1 MHMPEKKY
9 TIGCVTSSISYYGG
23 WDTLSKGIIGAV
35 AKWHNVIVLTSKSA
49 HNDDVSY
56 PIHKVLPEKYITYSI
71 WNQICIFF
79 ACVKYFKEC
88 DAIHTFIEPFTPGAA
103 LAAKVL
109 KKPLFITIAAAYAI
123 IPKGNKPRQIVKRA
137 MMKFMYGQAV
147 LIATGSNQNIELI
160 EEVMSLKGKWKF
172 IPFGVDPEKYQSTKT
187 YPPAPYP
194 FLFTVGAV
202 KPRKGA
208 LFVIRALGLLKDEF
222 PHLRYKIGGTI
233 DEQVPYVKELRSAV
247 KELKLEDRVE
257 FLGRI
262 SDETLV
268 ELYATCTAFV
278 LAVQTQ
284 KDGGREGFPM
294 VFYEAHSLGAPVVST
309 YGFGSE
315 YVIKNGHNGFIVEQ
329 GSVEAVA
336 DAIRKIVGDPKLRA
350 EMSGHAL
357 EEAHKHSWD
366 EITKYYLQAYADN
379 IKE

>member
-1 MHMPEKKY
+1 MHDRKL

-23 WDTLSKGIIGAV
+23 WDTLSKGIINAV
-35 AKWHNVIVLTSKSA
+35 AKKHDVIVLTSKSG
-49 HNDDVSY
+49 HNDEVTY
-56 PIHKVLPEKYITYSI
+56 PIHAVLPKKYITYSI
-71 WNQICIFF
+71 WNQIAVFF
-79 ACVKYFKEC
+79 QCLKYFRKC

-109 KKPLFITIAAAYAI
+109 RKPLFITIAAAYAI
-123 IPKGNKPRQIVKRA
+123 IPTGNRPRQILKRA
-137 MMKFMYGQAV
+137 MMKFMYNQAMF
-147 LIATGSNQNIELI
+147 IATGSHQNIELI
-160 EEVMSLKGKWKF
+160 EEVMSLKNKWKF
-172 IPFGVDPEKYQSTKT
+172 VPFGVDPEKYKKTQS
-187 YPPAPYP
+187 YEPSPYP

-208 LFVIRALGLLKDEF
+208 LFVIQALGLLKEEF
-222 PHLRYKIGGTI
+222 PTLRYKIGGTI
-233 DEQVPYVKELRSAV
+233 DEEVPYVKELRAAV
-247 KELKLEDRVE
+247 KELGLEDRVE

-262 SDETLV
+262 SDEKLI

-294 VFYEAHSLGAPVVST
+294 VFYEAHSLGAPVIST

-336 DAIRKIVGDPKLRA
+336 DAIRKIVRDPKLRS
-350 EMSGHAL
+350 EMSVHAL
-357 EEAHKHSWD
+357 LEAQKHPWD
-366 EITKYYLQAYADN
+366 EITKHYLQAYEDN
-379 IKE
+379 IKA